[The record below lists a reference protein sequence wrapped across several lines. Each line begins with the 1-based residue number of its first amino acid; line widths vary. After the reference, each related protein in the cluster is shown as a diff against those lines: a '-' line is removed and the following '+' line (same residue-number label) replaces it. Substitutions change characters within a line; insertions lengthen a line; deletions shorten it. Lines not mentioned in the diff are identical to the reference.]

1 MPHCRDAE
9 GAYPGL
15 FRLMR
20 DFCIGQVGC
29 RWMQGLLCRTWGF
42 TSFILQIDN
51 GKFEDEC
58 RLLLG
63 TNSYELFTLDKVRL
77 P

>member
-1 MPHCRDAE
+1 VPHCRDAE

-20 DFCIGQVGC
+20 DFCIGQVRG
-29 RWMQGLLCRTWGF
+29 RWKQRLACLTWGL
-42 TSFILQIDN
+42 TRFIVQIDN

-63 TNSYELFTLDKVRL
+63 TNSYELFTLDKARF

>member
-1 MPHCRDAE
+1 MVGRSW
-9 GAYPGL
+9 GL
-15 FRLMR
+15 TR
-20 DFCIGQVGC
+20 CI
-29 RWMQGLLCRTWGF
+29 F
-42 TSFILQIDN
+42 LQIDN

-63 TNSYELFTLDKVRL
+63 TNSYELFTLDKVRF